1 MFFRCVCW
9 LLLDDRMFQERF
21 LQEKMKIN
29 GKTANLAGNVGI
41 EKAKAKISI
50 TSENPLSKR

>member
-1 MFFRCVCW
+1 
-9 LLLDDRMFQERF
+9 MFQERF

-41 EKAKAKISI
+41 EKAKAKISV